1 MHTNSHAR
9 PDLDA
14 IARNLTALDLAH
26 LSPEECADYEHE
38 LSAIASLKEALES
51 AAAALETSHSPQF
64 WQRLYPLLSDA
75 AALLSSQLAPLL
87 DRNAERSFSINE
99 CPVEHPLALAARTSQ
114 I

>member
-1 MHTNSHAR
+1 MSLNQPSA
-9 PDLDA
+9 DLDG

-38 LSAIASLKEALES
+38 LSAIASLNEALES
-51 AAAALETSHSPQF
+51 AATALSSSHSPQF

-87 DRNAERSFSINE
+87 DRNAERSFPLTDR
-99 CPVEHPLALAARTSQ
+99 PVERPLALAARTSE